1 MTLLS
6 TSTATIH
13 CSHHSAAGRRFLECR
28 CECMEMVCF
37 LFDLLVISICHV
49 NQTVLSLSKW
59 IVSLMVL
66 LLHASAVPE
75 VPGTYNNCVH
85 IQQLTCMIVDVQTPQ
100 EKFWSPYFCP
110 SSLITSQPL
119 ARLLPFPSLVLCQ
132 TYQSRPIDSLN
143 GSRGSHI
150 QPADTQT
157 PYRLVR
163 GEYQLCVA
171 A

>member
-100 EKFWSPYFCP
+100 EKFWSPYFCHHHHL
-110 SSLITSQPL
+110 SLLNHSL
-119 ARLLPFPSLVLCQ
+119 VSFPSLPLFYARRTSPGRLTRLMVQEEATYNLQ
-132 TYQSRPIDSLN
+132 THKLPTGWS
-143 GSRGSHI
+143 
-150 QPADTQT
+150 
-157 PYRLVR
+157 
-163 GEYQLCVA
+163 A
-171 A
+171 ASINSA